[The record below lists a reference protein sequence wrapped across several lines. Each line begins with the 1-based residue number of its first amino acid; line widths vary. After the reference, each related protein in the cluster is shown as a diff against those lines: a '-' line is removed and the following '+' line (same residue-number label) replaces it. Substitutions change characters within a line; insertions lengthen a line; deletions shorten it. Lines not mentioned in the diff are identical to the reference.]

1 MKESKKEIYPDKR
14 NTDFNLPFPL
24 FISFGG

>member
-14 NTDFNLPFPL
+14 NTDFNLSFPL